1 MKIKTSEITRE
12 NTLLSHM
19 ILTCLDPSTMKK
31 HVEVK
36 EDRDGDTEYEIKL
49 SFEGEELD
57 IKEFLELLDRSWED
71 AVRDAAKPYAE
82 ELFEERK
89 HTFMSKNSKNAKL
102 EGIRNQI
109 EKANKQ
115 IEKANNQ
122 LKNIETAF
130 SSFSSLQ

>member
-1 MKIKTSEITRE
+1 MKIKTNEITRK

-19 ILTCLDPSTMKK
+19 ILNCLDNSTIEKHISSKK
-31 HVEVK
+31 
-36 EDRDGDTEYEIKL
+36 DRNGETEYEIKL

-57 IKEFLELLDRSWED
+57 IKKFFELLDKEWEG
-71 AVRDAAKPYAE
+71 AVKRAAKPYAE

-102 EGIRNQI
+102 ESIR
-109 EKANKQ
+109 KQ

-122 LKNIETAF
+122 LKNINI
-130 SSFSSLQ
+130 

>member
-19 ILTCLDPSTMKK
+19 ILTCLDSSTIKK
-31 HVEVK
+31 HVQSKK
-36 EDRDGDTEYEIKL
+36 ERTGETEYEIKL

-57 IKEFLELLDRSWED
+57 IKKFFELLDKEWDGEVKR
-71 AVRDAAKPYAE
+71 AAKPYAE

-89 HTFMSKNSKNAKL
+89 HTFMSKNSQNSKL
-102 EGIRNQI
+102 EAIR
-109 EKANKQ
+109 KQ

-122 LKNIETAF
+122 LKNIDTAF
-130 SSFSSLQ
+130 SSLQ

>member
-19 ILTCLDPSTMKK
+19 ILTCLDSATIKK
-31 HVEVK
+31 HIKSK
-36 EDRDGDTEYEIKL
+36 EDRTGDTEYDVKL

-57 IKEFLELLDRSWED
+57 IKKFFKLLDEEWDGE
-71 AVRDAAKPYAE
+71 VKKAAKPYAE

-89 HTFMSKNSKNAKL
+89 HSFMSKNSQNAKL
-102 EGIRNQI
+102 EAI
-109 EKANKQ
+109 KKQ

-122 LKNIETAF
+122 LKNIESAF
-130 SSFSSLQ
+130 SCLW